1 MGLVERAMTATL
13 AKLTAILNTM
23 GSDVTFHRE
32 DGGTPCPCRTP
43 EGFRDPA
50 WHRANPS
57 EPVCNELGL
66 LAPVVVNFIVK
77 ASVQPAAYGYRR
89 VNQRAE
95 ELLGEVEKDDKLGIF
110 PCVWNGNPVSF
121 EDWSDGGEDYVIY
134 DGERYF
140 AAGAD
145 KVPDIDGDP
154 NHHWEVGLRLIKI
167 GRPT

>member
-1 MGLVERAMTATL
+1 MTATI
-13 AKLTAILNTM
+13 AKLNAILTKM

-43 EGFRDPA
+43 EGFRDPT
-50 WHRANPS
+50 WHRDPAHVA

-66 LAPVVVNFIVK
+66 LAPTVKNYVVK
-77 ASVQPAAYGYRR
+77 ASVQPAVYGYRR
-89 VNQRAE
+89 FNQRAE
-95 ELLGEVEKDDKLGIF
+95 ELLGEVEHDDKLGIF
-110 PCVWNGNPVSF
+110 PCTWNGNVINF
-121 EDWSDGGEDYVIY
+121 DDWSDGGEDYVLY

-140 AAGAD
+140 AVSAD